1 MSSKAVVKTF
11 FDQGTFTYTHV
22 VHDPDTMQAAIID
35 SVLNYD
41 PKSGRTDTKSADQ
54 VIHYIQQT
62 GLTLQWQLET
72 HVHADHLS
80 AAPYIKQ
87 KLGGK
92 VAIGNN
98 ISTVQETFKS
108 IFNAEES
115 FKTDGSQFDV
125 KLSEGDT
132 FAIGNLQA
140 YVMHTPGH
148 TPACS
153 TYVVDNEHA
162 FVGDT
167 IFMPDQGTA
176 RCDFP
181 GGDANTLF
189 RSIQRI
195 LALPDDTKLY
205 MCHDYAPNGREYKYL
220 TTVKEQR
227 EANIHV
233 NKTVSPEEFVK
244 MRTER
249 DATLEMPVLILPSV
263 QINMRAGEM
272 PPAEDNGM
280 QYIKI
285 PINVL

>member
-11 FDQGTFTYTHV
+11 FDQATFTYTHV
-22 VHDPDTMQAAIID
+22 LHDSETMQAAIFD

-41 PKSGRTDTKSADQ
+41 PKSGRTDTQSADE
-54 VIHYIQQT
+54 VIAYVQDA

-92 VAIGNN
+92 VAIGDH
-98 ISTVQETFKS
+98 ITIVQETFKS

-115 FKTDGSQFDV
+115 FSTDGSQFDV

-132 FAIGNLQA
+132 FSIGNLQA

-153 TYVVDNEHA
+153 TYVVENELA

-167 IFMPDQGTA
+167 LFMPDQGTA

-189 RSIQRI
+189 NSIQRI
-195 LALPDDTKLY
+195 LQLPDDTKLY

-233 NKTVSPEEFVK
+233 NQNISLQEFVK

-249 DATLEMPVLILPSV
+249 DATLAMPVLILPSV

-272 PPAEDNGM
+272 PPAEDNGTR
-280 QYIKI
+280 YLKI
-285 PINVL
+285 PLNVL